1 MSAVTTRRSSSTC
14 IFEDLERKEEVQD
27 VGTALGI
34 SSPLKSQI
42 NSYSKSNPETN
53 SEFEDANLAESSAV
67 STVSI
72 GEMCKICHCGV
83 EASASLIAPCYC
95 SGSLKYVHQECLQR
109 WIKSSDIKRCELC
122 KYPFAMQAK
131 VSLKIDFPHEHIVK
145 KLLKMS
151 LLKFWHF
158 PPIFVRLKLTCLVTL
173 FDRKLQVL
181 KNSPKLTFDELL
193 STQNVNVA
201 RFARKVE

>member
-72 GEMCKICHCGV
+72 GEMCKICHCTG
-83 EASASLIAPCYC
+83 EANVSLIAPCYC

-131 VSLKIDFPHEHIVK
+131 VSSIV
-145 KLLKMS
+145 LLKYHS
-151 LLKFWHF
+151 GQKF
-158 PPIFVRLKLTCLVTL
+158 
-173 FDRKLQVL
+173 
-181 KNSPKLTFDELL
+181 
-193 STQNVNVA
+193 
-201 RFARKVE
+201 